1 MGKRRGVGRAMAERG
16 GRFKASPLS
25 IAVPEGAFEKWMEEE
40 VTFTRSERRNARGGG
55 GEPETSKS
63 YTRRWPKLSKL
74 TFNDLISEGKE
85 WVEFFGLKS
94 GLQNSYGLPAM
105 EVSEVIRKAD
115 ENLSRYLVN
124 YLRATLVM
132 MCCLLCERPESLVGI
147 IVILAIVDWFTKFT
161 AHTNLDKQSTT
172 YQILSI
178 LVTLFIWY
186 VVFLSKAVVSISR
199 SLLVAGVVV
208 FLHACLRLTEDEER
222 QKVKVYKKQ
231 KKNR

>member
-1 MGKRRGVGRAMAERG
+1 MAERG

-115 ENLSRYLVN
+115 EDLSRYLVSIH
-124 YLRATLVM
+124 L
-132 MCCLLCERPESLVGI
+132 PSL
-147 IVILAIVDWFTKFT
+147 
-161 AHTNLDKQSTT
+161 S
-172 YQILSI
+172 
-178 LVTLFIWY
+178 
-186 VVFLSKAVVSISR
+186 
-199 SLLVAGVVV
+199 
-208 FLHACLRLTEDEER
+208 
-222 QKVKVYKKQ
+222 
-231 KKNR
+231 